1 MVRNLLNYKNMR
13 NEQLKKVLC
22 INDNEV
28 TLWIQKQILNKSKF
42 SEEVITAFNGLEGI
56 EYFQRLINGNAA
68 NQNDFPGL
76 ILLDLHMPVMDGWEF
91 LYRFSSEIHPY
102 CKNTKVIITSYS
114 IDEIDSER
122 AKKYPFVVDFLTS
135 TLSVD
140 YLESLPRSL
149 LSDELV

>member
-1 MVRNLLNYKNMR
+1 MPY
-13 NEQLKKVLC
+13 EQLKKVLC

-42 SEEVITAFNGLEGI
+42 SEEVITAFNGFEGLE
-56 EYFQRLINGNAA
+56 YYNKLINGNSE
-68 NQNDFPGL
+68 NQNDFPSL

-91 LYRFSSEIHPY
+91 LYRFSSEIYPY

-114 IDEIDSER
+114 IDEVDSER
-122 AKKYPFVVDFLTS
+122 AKKYPFVVDFLTNS
-135 TLSVD
+135 LSVD
-140 YLESLPRSL
+140 YLENLSRSL

>member
-1 MVRNLLNYKNMR
+1 MP

-42 SEEVITAFNGLEGI
+42 SEEVITAFNGFEGLE
-56 EYFQRLINGNAA
+56 YYKSLINGNTE
-68 NQNDFPGL
+68 NQNNFPGL

-91 LYRFSSEIHPY
+91 LYRFSSEIYPH

-114 IDEIDSER
+114 IDEVDSER

-135 TLSVD
+135 SLSVD
-140 YLESLPRSL
+140 YLENLPRSL

>member
-1 MVRNLLNYKNMR
+1 MPY
-13 NEQLKKVLC
+13 EQLKKVLC

-42 SEEVITAFNGLEGI
+42 SEEVITAFNGSEGLE
-56 EYFQRLINGNAA
+56 YYHKLINENSE
-68 NQNDFPGL
+68 NQDDFPGL

-91 LYRFSSEIHPY
+91 LYRFSSEIYPY
-102 CKNTKVIITSYS
+102 CRNTKVIITSYS
-114 IDEIDSER
+114 IDEVESAR

-135 TLSVD
+135 SLSVE
-140 YLESLPRSL
+140 YLENLPRSL

>member
-1 MVRNLLNYKNMR
+1 MPY
-13 NEQLKKVLC
+13 EQLKKVLC

-42 SEEVITAFNGLEGI
+42 TEEVITVFNGFEGLE
-56 EYFQRLINGNAA
+56 YYKSLINGKTE
-68 NQNDFPGL
+68 NQNNFPGL

-91 LYRFSSEIHPY
+91 LYRFSSEIYPH

-114 IDEIDSER
+114 IDEVDSER

-135 TLSVD
+135 SLSVD

-149 LSDELV
+149 LSDQLV

>member
-1 MVRNLLNYKNMR
+1 MPY
-13 NEQLKKVLC
+13 EQLKKVLC

-28 TLWIQKQILNKSKF
+28 TLWVQKQILNKSKF
-42 SEEVITAFNGLEGI
+42 TEEVITVFNGFEGLE
-56 EYFQRLINGNAA
+56 YYKSLIIGNTK
-68 NQNDFPGL
+68 NQNNFPGL

-91 LYRFSSEIHPY
+91 LYRFSSEIYPH

-114 IDEIDSER
+114 IDEVDSER

-135 TLSVD
+135 SLSVD

>member
-1 MVRNLLNYKNMR
+1 MPY
-13 NEQLKKVLC
+13 EQLKKVLC

-28 TLWIQKQILNKSKF
+28 TLWIQKQILNNSKF
-42 SEEVITAFNGLEGI
+42 SEEVITAFNGLEGLD
-56 EYFQRLINGNAA
+56 YYNNLINEN
-68 NQNDFPGL
+68 NTNPKDFPGL

-91 LYRFSSEIHPY
+91 LYRFSEDIYPH

-114 IDEIDSER
+114 IDSVDSER
-122 AKKYPFVVDFLTS
+122 AKKYPFIVDFLTS
-135 TLSVD
+135 SLSVE

>member
-1 MVRNLLNYKNMR
+1 MHY
-13 NEQLKKVLC
+13 EQLQKVLC

-42 SEEVITAFNGLEGI
+42 SEEVITAFNGSEGLE
-56 EYFQRLINGNAA
+56 YYHKLINENSE
-68 NQNDFPGL
+68 NQDDFPGL

-91 LYRFSSEIHPY
+91 LYRFSSEIYPY
-102 CKNTKVIITSYS
+102 CRNTKVIITSYS
-114 IDEIDSER
+114 IDEVESAR

-135 TLSVD
+135 SLSVE
-140 YLESLPRSL
+140 YLENLPRSL

>member
-1 MVRNLLNYKNMR
+1 MPY
-13 NEQLKKVLC
+13 EQLKKVLC

-42 SEEVITAFNGLEGI
+42 SEEVITAFNGLEGLD
-56 EYFQRLINGNAA
+56 YYNNMINEN
-68 NQNDFPGL
+68 NTNPKDFPGL

-91 LYRFSSEIHPY
+91 LYRFSEDIYPH

-114 IDEIDSER
+114 IDSVDSER
-122 AKKYPFVVDFLTS
+122 AKKYPFIVDFLTS
-135 TLSVD
+135 SLSVE

>member
-1 MVRNLLNYKNMR
+1 MLYV
-13 NEQLKKVLC
+13 QLKKVLC

-42 SEEVITAFNGLEGI
+42 TEEVITVFNGFEGLE
-56 EYFQRLINGNAA
+56 YYKSLISEDTE
-68 NQNDFPGL
+68 NQNNFPGL

-91 LYRFSSEIHPY
+91 LYRFSSEIYPH

-135 TLSVD
+135 SLSVD

>member
-1 MVRNLLNYKNMR
+1 MPY
-13 NEQLKKVLC
+13 EQLKKVLC

-42 SEEVITAFNGLEGI
+42 SEEVITAFNGFEGLE
-56 EYFQRLINGNAA
+56 YYKNLINGNNE
-68 NQNDFPGL
+68 NQNNFPGL

-91 LYRFSSEIHPY
+91 LYRFSSEIYPH

-114 IDEIDSER
+114 IDEVDSER
-122 AKKYPFVVDFLTS
+122 AKKYPFVVDFLTTS
-135 TLSVD
+135 LSVD
-140 YLESLPRSL
+140 YLESLHRSL

>member
-1 MVRNLLNYKNMR
+1 MSF
-13 NEQLKKVLC
+13 EQIKKVLC

-28 TLWIQKQILNKSKF
+28 TLWIQKQILNKSKY
-42 SEEVITAFNGLEGI
+42 SIDVVTAINGLEGI
-56 EYFQRLINGNAA
+56 KYCHKLIGEETENNIEL
-68 NQNDFPGL
+68 PSL

-91 LYRFSSEIHPY
+91 LSRFSHEIHPY
-102 CKNTKVIITSYS
+102 STDTKVIITSYS

-122 AKKYPFVVDFLTS
+122 AKKYPFVIDFLTS
-135 TLSVD
+135 SLSVD

>member
-1 MVRNLLNYKNMR
+1 MSF
-13 NEQLKKVLC
+13 EQIKKVLC

-28 TLWIQKQILNKSKF
+28 TLWIQKQILKKSKY
-42 SEEVITAFNGLEGI
+42 SIDVVTAINGLEGI
-56 EYFQRLINGNAA
+56 QYCHKLIAEKTENNIEL
-68 NQNDFPGL
+68 PGL

-91 LYRFSSEIHPY
+91 LSRFSCEIHPY
-102 CKNTKVIITSYS
+102 FTDTKVIITSYS

-122 AKKYPFVVDFLTS
+122 AKKYPFVIDFLTS
-135 TLSVD
+135 SLSVD

>member
-1 MVRNLLNYKNMR
+1 MNMPY
-13 NEQLKKVLC
+13 EQLKKVLC

-42 SEEVITAFNGLEGI
+42 SEEVITALNGSEGLE
-56 EYFQRLINGNAA
+56 YYNKLINENS
-68 NQNDFPGL
+68 NIQDDFPGL

-91 LYRFSSEIHPY
+91 LYRFSSEIYPH

-114 IDEIDSER
+114 IDEVDSER

-135 TLSVD
+135 SLSVD

>member
-1 MVRNLLNYKNMR
+1 MPY
-13 NEQLKKVLC
+13 EQLKKVLC

-42 SEEVITAFNGLEGI
+42 SEEVITAFNGLEGLD
-56 EYFQRLINGNAA
+56 YYNNLINEN
-68 NQNDFPGL
+68 NTNPTDFPGL

-91 LYRFSSEIHPY
+91 LYRFSEDIYPH
-102 CKNTKVIITSYS
+102 CKNTRVIITSYS
-114 IDEIDSER
+114 IDSVDSER
-122 AKKYPFVVDFLTS
+122 AKKYPFIVDFLTS
-135 TLSVD
+135 SLSVE

>member
-1 MVRNLLNYKNMR
+1 MPY
-13 NEQLKKVLC
+13 EQLKKVLC

-42 SEEVITAFNGLEGI
+42 SEEVITLFNGFEGLE
-56 EYFQRLINGNAA
+56 YYKSLINGNTE
-68 NQNDFPGL
+68 NQNNFPGL

-91 LYRFSSEIHPY
+91 LYRFSSEIYPH

-114 IDEIDSER
+114 IDEVDSER

-135 TLSVD
+135 SLSVD

>member
-1 MVRNLLNYKNMR
+1 MPY
-13 NEQLKKVLC
+13 EQLKKVLC

-42 SEEVITAFNGLEGI
+42 SEEVITAFNGLEGLD
-56 EYFQRLINGNAA
+56 YYNNLINEN
-68 NQNDFPGL
+68 NTNPKDFPGL

-91 LYRFSSEIHPY
+91 LYRFSEDIYQH
-102 CKNTKVIITSYS
+102 CKNTKIIITSYS
-114 IDEIDSER
+114 IDEVDSER
-122 AKKYPFVVDFLTS
+122 AKKYPFIVDFLTS
-135 TLSVD
+135 SLSVE

>member
-1 MVRNLLNYKNMR
+1 MPY
-13 NEQLKKVLC
+13 EQLKKVLC

-42 SEEVITAFNGLEGI
+42 TEEVITVFNGFEGLE
-56 EYFQRLINGNAA
+56 YYKSLINGNTE
-68 NQNDFPGL
+68 NQNNFPGL

-91 LYRFSSEIHPY
+91 LYRFSSEIYPH

-114 IDEIDSER
+114 IDEVDSER
-122 AKKYPFVVDFLTS
+122 AKKYPFIVDFLTS
-135 TLSVD
+135 SLSVD

>member
-1 MVRNLLNYKNMR
+1 MPY
-13 NEQLKKVLC
+13 EQLKKVLC

-42 SEEVITAFNGLEGI
+42 SEEVITAFNGLEGLD
-56 EYFQRLINGNAA
+56 YYNNMINEN
-68 NQNDFPGL
+68 NTNPKDFPGL

-91 LYRFSSEIHPY
+91 LYRFSEDIYPH

-114 IDEIDSER
+114 IDEVDSER
-122 AKKYPFVVDFLTS
+122 AKKYPFIVDFLTS
-135 TLSVD
+135 SLSVE

>member
-1 MVRNLLNYKNMR
+1 MPY
-13 NEQLKKVLC
+13 EQLKKVLC

-42 SEEVITAFNGLEGI
+42 SEEVITAFNGLEGLD
-56 EYFQRLINGNAA
+56 YYNNLINEN
-68 NQNDFPGL
+68 NTNPKDFPGL

-91 LYRFSSEIHPY
+91 LYRFSEDIYPH

-114 IDEIDSER
+114 IDSVDSER
-122 AKKYPFVVDFLTS
+122 AKKYPFIVDFLTS
-135 TLSVD
+135 SLSVE

>member
-1 MVRNLLNYKNMR
+1 MPY
-13 NEQLKKVLC
+13 EQLKKVLC

-42 SEEVITAFNGLEGI
+42 SEEVITAFNGFEGLE
-56 EYFQRLINGNAA
+56 YYKNLINGNTE
-68 NQNDFPGL
+68 NQNNFPGL

-91 LYRFSSEIHPY
+91 LYRFSSEIYPH

-114 IDEIDSER
+114 IDEVDSER

-135 TLSVD
+135 SLTID
-140 YLESLPRSL
+140 YLESLQRSL

>member
-1 MVRNLLNYKNMR
+1 MPNA
-13 NEQLKKVLC
+13 QLKKVLC

-42 SEEVITAFNGLEGI
+42 SEEVITATNGSEGLE
-56 EYFQRLINGNAA
+56 YYYKLINENIGI
-68 NQNDFPGL
+68 QNDFPGL

-91 LYRFSSEIHPY
+91 LYRFSSEIYPY

-114 IDEIDSER
+114 VDEIDSER
-122 AKKYPFVVDFLTS
+122 AKKYPFVVDFLT
-135 TLSVD
+135 TLLTVD
-140 YLESLPRSL
+140 YLESLPRSV

>member
-1 MVRNLLNYKNMR
+1 MPY
-13 NEQLKKVLC
+13 EQLKKVLC

-42 SEEVITAFNGLEGI
+42 SEEVITAFNGLEGLD
-56 EYFQRLINGNAA
+56 YYNNLINEN
-68 NQNDFPGL
+68 NTNPKDFPGL

-91 LYRFSSEIHPY
+91 LYRFSEDIYPH

-114 IDEIDSER
+114 IDEVDSER
-122 AKKYPFVVDFLTS
+122 AKKYPFIVDFLTS
-135 TLSVD
+135 SLSVE
-140 YLESLPRSL
+140 YLESLPRLL

>member
-1 MVRNLLNYKNMR
+1 MPY
-13 NEQLKKVLC
+13 EQLKKVLC

-28 TLWIQKQILNKSKF
+28 TLWIQKQILNKFKF
-42 SEEVITAFNGLEGI
+42 SEEVITAFNGFEGLE
-56 EYFQRLINGNAA
+56 YYKNLINRNTE
-68 NQNDFPGL
+68 NQNTFPGL

-91 LYRFSSEIHPY
+91 LYRFSSEIYPH

-114 IDEIDSER
+114 IDEVDSER

-135 TLSVD
+135 SLSVD

>member
-1 MVRNLLNYKNMR
+1 MPY
-13 NEQLKKVLC
+13 EQLKKVLC

-42 SEEVITAFNGLEGI
+42 SEEVITAFNGQEGLD
-56 EYFQRLINGNAA
+56 YYNNLINEN
-68 NQNDFPGL
+68 NTNPKDFPGL

-91 LYRFSSEIHPY
+91 LLRFSEDIYPH
-102 CKNTKVIITSYS
+102 CKNTRVIITSYS
-114 IDEIDSER
+114 IDAVDSER
-122 AKKYPFVVDFLTS
+122 AKKYPFIVDFLTS
-135 TLSVD
+135 SLSVE

>member
-1 MVRNLLNYKNMR
+1 MLIFLNMPY
-13 NEQLKKVLC
+13 EQLKKVLC

-42 SEEVITAFNGLEGI
+42 SEEVITVLNGFEGLE
-56 EYFQRLINGNAA
+56 YYRSLINKDNE
-68 NQNDFPGL
+68 NQNNFPGL

-91 LYRFSSEIHPY
+91 LYRFSSEIYPY

-114 IDEIDSER
+114 IDEVDSER

-135 TLSVD
+135 SLSVD

-149 LSDELV
+149 LSDQLV

>member
-1 MVRNLLNYKNMR
+1 MPYK
-13 NEQLKKVLC
+13 QLKKVLC

-42 SEEVITAFNGLEGI
+42 SEEVITAFNGFEGLE
-56 EYFQRLINGNAA
+56 YYKNLINSNTE

-91 LYRFSSEIHPY
+91 LYRFSSEIYPH

-114 IDEIDSER
+114 IDEVDSER

-135 TLSVD
+135 SLSVD